1 MRQHKGFSILE
12 LVVVIAISSL
22 LLTVTGL
29 GFNALSNEAAKQQ
42 IADSQRTIGL
52 IIAQLVSTGT
62 TINTGYYT
70 PADFQAAYGV
80 ALPGNPL
87 NSSDPTQGQWYIQNE
102 SGTYTGTYNVYAA
115 KDGSYI
121 ASTKY
126 VVNNEFPYINNI
138 SKRVT
143 VPTTTEYSSSAPI
156 REKNLL
162 YDGSFEK
169 GGVGWDGI
177 GITNKFTYNQS
188 SVEEDTTGFFTSDWN
203 VEPGAQIE
211 RVSTEKWEGNYSL
224 RVTTNGAAAYQGVSI
239 LATGNLPRG
248 NYTFTIHVKAPAGT
262 PMRLVVHD
270 GATPGNVYPIPC
282 GIGWTA
288 NGDWQEKSLS
298 FYSAYDTAVLQCQV
312 TLNNSTVATVFYL
325 DGNRLDYHGKAHAK
339 LSADAYK
346 GDKSLM
352 VEAAAAAAGG
362 GGIIEITNMFTYNQ
376 SSVEED
382 TTGFFTSDHN
392 VEPGA
397 QIERV
402 STEKWEGNYSLR
414 VTTNGAA
421 AYQGVSIR
429 ATGNLPRGNYT
440 FTIHVKA
447 PAGTPMRLVVR
458 DGATPG
464 NVYPIPC
471 SDIWTAN
478 GDWQEKSLSFYS
490 VYDTTLLQCQV
501 TLNDSTVA
509 TVFYLDGNRLDY
521 HGNNI
526 GDEFDSFTLKQEL
539 SVSNLPLDR
548 YYAVMHF
555 KNVSADP
562 AKTSVAFDF
571 YYKTPT
577 ATVFSYTWNPTL
589 SNYTWQENTFI
600 SNVVGSKTGTV
611 GIAVTVKGTTAT
623 AAGYVLID
631 DLGLYLL
638 PGGE

>member
-1 MRQHKGFSILE
+1 MRQRKGFSLLE
-12 LVVVIAISSL
+12 LVVVVAISSL

-62 TINTGYYT
+62 TITTGYYT

-87 NSSDPTQGQWYIQNE
+87 NSSDPTQGQWYIQNV
-102 SGTYTGTYNVYAA
+102 SGTYNVYAA

-138 SKRVT
+138 SKTVT

-162 YDGSFEK
+162 YNGSFEK
-169 GGVGWDGI
+169 GNMGYVG
-177 GITNKFTYNQS
+177 
-188 SVEEDTTGFFTSDWN
+188 TG
-203 VEPGAQIE
+203 
-211 RVSTEKWEGNYSL
+211 
-224 RVTTNGAAAYQGVSI
+224 
-239 LATGNLPRG
+239 
-248 NYTFTIHVKAPAGT
+248 TFG
-262 PMRLVVHD
+262 
-270 GATPGNVYPIPC
+270 
-282 GIGWTA
+282 
-288 NGDWQEKSLS
+288 
-298 FYSAYDTAVLQCQV
+298 
-312 TLNNSTVATVFYL
+312 
-325 DGNRLDYHGKAHAK
+325 

-352 VEAAAAAAGG
+352 IKVD
-362 GGIIEITNMFTYNQ
+362 GIN
-376 SSVEED
+376 SS
-382 TTGFFTSDHN
+382 
-392 VEPGA
+392 
-397 QIERV
+397 
-402 STEKWEGNYSLR
+402 
-414 VTTNGAA
+414 
-421 AYQGVSIR
+421 
-429 ATGNLPRGNYT
+429 
-440 FTIHVKA
+440 
-447 PAGTPMRLVVR
+447 
-458 DGATPG
+458 
-464 NVYPIPC
+464 
-471 SDIWTAN
+471 
-478 GDWQEKSLSFYS
+478 
-490 VYDTTLLQCQV
+490 
-501 TLNDSTVA
+501 
-509 TVFYLDGNRLDY
+509 
-521 HGNNI
+521 
-526 GDEFDSFTLKQEL
+526 TLKQEL

-577 ATVFSYTWNPTL
+577 ATVFSYTWNPAL

-600 SNVVGSKTGTV
+600 SNVVGSNTGTV
-611 GIAVTVKGTTAT
+611 GIAVAVKGTATTAT
-623 AAGYVLID
+623 GYVLID

>member
-1 MRQHKGFSILE
+1 MRQHKGFSLLE

-29 GFNALSNEAAKQQ
+29 GFNTLSNEAAKQQ

-62 TINTGYYT
+62 TITTGYYT
-70 PADFQAAYGV
+70 PASFQTAYGV

-87 NSSDPTQGQWYIQNE
+87 NSSDPLQGQWYIQNE
-102 SGTYTGTYNVYAA
+102 SGTYNVYAA

-138 SKRVT
+138 SKTVT

-169 GGVGWDGI
+169 SGVGWDSI
-177 GITNKFTYNQS
+177 GITNRFTYNQY
-188 SVEEDTTGFFTSDWN
+188 SVEEGTTGFFTSDWN
-203 VEPGAQIE
+203 VQAGSQIE

-224 RVTTNGAAAYQGVSI
+224 RVTTNGERAYQGVSI
-239 LATGNLPRG
+239 RAAGNLPKG
-248 NYTFTIHVKAPAGT
+248 NYTFTVHLKAPAGT
-262 PMRLVVHD
+262 PMRIAIHD
-270 GATPGNVYPIPC
+270 GATPGNVYPKPNVLF
-282 GIGWTA
+282 WTA

-298 FYSAYDTAVLQCQV
+298 FYSAYDTTLLQCQV

-325 DGNRLDYHGKAHAK
+325 DGNRLDYQGNMYAK

-352 VEAAAAAAGG
+352 LEVN
-362 GGIIEITNMFTYNQ
+362 GIN
-376 SSVEED
+376 SS
-382 TTGFFTSDHN
+382 
-392 VEPGA
+392 
-397 QIERV
+397 
-402 STEKWEGNYSLR
+402 
-414 VTTNGAA
+414 
-421 AYQGVSIR
+421 
-429 ATGNLPRGNYT
+429 
-440 FTIHVKA
+440 
-447 PAGTPMRLVVR
+447 
-458 DGATPG
+458 
-464 NVYPIPC
+464 
-471 SDIWTAN
+471 
-478 GDWQEKSLSFYS
+478 
-490 VYDTTLLQCQV
+490 
-501 TLNDSTVA
+501 
-509 TVFYLDGNRLDY
+509 
-521 HGNNI
+521 
-526 GDEFDSFTLKQEL
+526 TLKQEL

-555 KNVSADP
+555 KNMSADP

-589 SNYTWQENTFI
+589 SNYTWQGNIFI
-600 SNVVGSKTGTV
+600 SNVVGSQTGTV
-611 GIAVTVKGTTAT
+611 GIAVTVKGTATT

>member
-29 GFNALSNEAAKQQ
+29 GFNALSSQAGKTK
-42 IADSQRTIGL
+42 ILDSERNIGL
-52 IIAQLVSTGT
+52 NIAQLVTTGK
-62 TINTGYYT
+62 TITTGYYT
-70 PADFQAAYGV
+70 PASFTATYGV

-87 NSSDPTQGQWYIQNE
+87 NSSDPTQGQWYIQND
-102 SGTYTGTYNVYAA
+102 TGTYNVYAA

-138 SKRVT
+138 SKTVT

-169 GGVGWDGI
+169 GGVGWDCI

-188 SVEEDTTGFFTSDWN
+188 SVEEDTTGFSTSDWN
-203 VEPGAQIE
+203 VWSGAQIE

-224 RVTTNGAAAYQGVSI
+224 RVTTNGETTYQGVSI
-239 LATGNLPRG
+239 RATGNLPRG

-262 PMRLVVHD
+262 PMIMVVHD
-270 GATPGNVYPIPC
+270 GATPGNVYPRPEAYF
-282 GIGWTA
+282 WTA

-312 TLNNSTVATVFYL
+312 IINATVATVFYL

-352 VEAAAAAAGG
+352 VEAVAGG

-382 TTGFFTSDHN
+382 TTGFFTSDWN
-392 VEPGA
+392 VQAGA

-414 VTTNGAA
+414 VTTNGETTH
-421 AYQGVSIR
+421 QGVSIR

-447 PAGTPMRLVVR
+447 PAGTPMRMVVH
-458 DGATPG
+458 DGASPG
-464 NVYPIPC
+464 SVYPRPGA
-471 SDIWTAN
+471 DYWTAN
-478 GDWQEKSLSFYS
+478 GDWQEKSLTFYS
-490 VYDTTLLQCQV
+490 AYNTTLLQCQV
-501 TLNDSTVA
+501 TINATVA

-521 HGNNI
+521 LGNI
-526 GDEFDSFTLKQEL
+526 GDEINSFTLKQEL

-555 KNVSADP
+555 KNMSADP

-577 ATVFSYTWNPTL
+577 ATVFSYTWTPTL

-600 SNVVGSKTGTV
+600 SNVVSSKTGTV
-611 GIAVTVKGTTAT
+611 GIAVTVKGTATT

>member
-1 MRQHKGFSILE
+1 MQQHKGFSILE

-29 GFNALSNEAAKQQ
+29 GFNALSSQVAKTQ
-42 IADSQRTIGL
+42 ILDSERTIGL

-70 PADFQAAYGV
+70 PASFQAIYGV

-102 SGTYTGTYNVYAA
+102 SGTYNVYAA

-121 ASTKY
+121 ASTEY

-138 SKRVT
+138 SKTVT

-169 GGVGWDGI
+169 GGVGWWGGI
-177 GITNKFTYNQS
+177 GITNMFTYNQY
-188 SVEEDTTGFFTSDWN
+188 SVEEGTTGFSTSGWN
-203 VEPGAQIE
+203 VQPGAQIE

-239 LATGNLPRG
+239 LAEGNLPKG
-248 NYTFTIHVKAPAGT
+248 NYTFTIHLKAPAGT
-262 PMRLVVHD
+262 PMRIVIHD
-270 GATPGNVYPIPC
+270 GATPGNWYPRPDKLT
-282 GIGWTA
+282 WTA
-288 NGDWQEKSLS
+288 NGDWQEKSFS
-298 FYSAYDTAVLQCQV
+298 FYSAYDTTCLQCQV

-325 DGNRLDYHGKAHAK
+325 DGNRLEYQGNMYAK

-352 VEAAAAAAGG
+352 VEVD
-362 GGIIEITNMFTYNQ
+362 GINP
-376 SSVEED
+376 S
-382 TTGFFTSDHN
+382 
-392 VEPGA
+392 
-397 QIERV
+397 
-402 STEKWEGNYSLR
+402 
-414 VTTNGAA
+414 
-421 AYQGVSIR
+421 
-429 ATGNLPRGNYT
+429 
-440 FTIHVKA
+440 
-447 PAGTPMRLVVR
+447 
-458 DGATPG
+458 
-464 NVYPIPC
+464 
-471 SDIWTAN
+471 
-478 GDWQEKSLSFYS
+478 
-490 VYDTTLLQCQV
+490 
-501 TLNDSTVA
+501 
-509 TVFYLDGNRLDY
+509 
-521 HGNNI
+521 
-526 GDEFDSFTLKQEL
+526 TLKQEL

-555 KNVSADP
+555 KNMSADP
-562 AKTSVAFDF
+562 TKTSVVFDF

-577 ATVFSYTWNPTL
+577 ATVFSYTWTPTL
-589 SNYTWQENTFI
+589 SIYTWQGNIFI
-600 SNVVGSKTGTV
+600 SNVVGSQTGTVGTV
-611 GIAVTVKGTTAT
+611 GIAVTVKGTATTAT
-623 AAGYVLID
+623 GYVLID

>member
-1 MRQHKGFSILE
+1 
-12 LVVVIAISSL
+12 
-22 LLTVTGL
+22 
-29 GFNALSNEAAKQQ
+29 
-42 IADSQRTIGL
+42 
-52 IIAQLVSTGT
+52 
-62 TINTGYYT
+62 
-70 PADFQAAYGV
+70 
-80 ALPGNPL
+80 L

-188 SVEEDTTGFFTSDWN
+188 SVEEDTTGFSTVDWN
-203 VEPGAQIE
+203 VWTGAQIE

-224 RVTTNGAAAYQGVSI
+224 RVTT
-239 LATGNLPRG
+239 
-248 NYTFTIHVKAPAGT
+248 
-262 PMRLVVHD
+262 
-270 GATPGNVYPIPC
+270 
-282 GIGWTA
+282 
-288 NGDWQEKSLS
+288 
-298 FYSAYDTAVLQCQV
+298 
-312 TLNNSTVATVFYL
+312 
-325 DGNRLDYHGKAHAK
+325 
-339 LSADAYK
+339 
-346 GDKSLM
+346 
-352 VEAAAAAAGG
+352 
-362 GGIIEITNMFTYNQ
+362 
-376 SSVEED
+376 
-382 TTGFFTSDHN
+382 SD
-392 VEPGA
+392 
-397 QIERV
+397 ERPH
-402 STEKWEGNYSLR
+402 
-414 VTTNGAA
+414 
-421 AYQGVSIR
+421 QGVSIR

-447 PAGTPMRLVVR
+447 PAGTPMRIVVH

-464 NVYPIPC
+464 NVYPEPRATF
-471 SDIWTAN
+471 WTAN

-490 VYDTTLLQCQV
+490 AYDTAVLQCQV
-501 TLNDSTVA
+501 TINATVA

-521 HGNNI
+521 WGNI
-526 GDEFDSFTLKQEL
+526 GDEINSFTLKQEL

-577 ATVFSYTWNPTL
+577 ATVFSYTWTPTL
-589 SNYTWQENTFI
+589 SDYTWQEKTFI

-611 GIAVTVKGTTAT
+611 GIAVTVEGTATTAT
-623 AAGYVLID
+623 GYVLID

>member
-1 MRQHKGFSILE
+1 VRQRKGFSLLE
-12 LVVVIAISSL
+12 LVVVVAISSL

-70 PADFQAAYGV
+70 PASLQAAYGV

-87 NSSDPTQGQWYIQNE
+87 NSSDPTQGQWYIEKENIA
-102 SGTYTGTYNVYAA
+102 GTYNVYAA

-138 SKRVT
+138 SKTVT

-169 GGVGWDGI
+169 GGVGWDCI

-188 SVEEDTTGFFTSDWN
+188 SVEEDTTGFSTSDWN
-203 VEPGAQIE
+203 VKAGAQIE

-224 RVTTNGAAAYQGVSI
+224 RVTTNGERAYQGVSI
-239 LATGNLPRG
+239 RATGNLPKG

-262 PMRLVVHD
+262 RMRMVVHD
-270 GATPGNVYPIPC
+270 GATPGNVYPEPEATF
-282 GIGWTA
+282 WTA

-298 FYSAYDTAVLQCQV
+298 FYCAFDTVLLQCQV
-312 TLNNSTVATVFYL
+312 MLNNSTVATVFYL
-325 DGNRLDYHGKAHAK
+325 DGNMLDYQGNMYAK

-346 GDKSLM
+346 GDKCLM
-352 VEAAAAAAGG
+352 VEVD
-362 GGIIEITNMFTYNQ
+362 GIN
-376 SSVEED
+376 SS
-382 TTGFFTSDHN
+382 
-392 VEPGA
+392 
-397 QIERV
+397 
-402 STEKWEGNYSLR
+402 
-414 VTTNGAA
+414 
-421 AYQGVSIR
+421 
-429 ATGNLPRGNYT
+429 
-440 FTIHVKA
+440 
-447 PAGTPMRLVVR
+447 
-458 DGATPG
+458 
-464 NVYPIPC
+464 
-471 SDIWTAN
+471 
-478 GDWQEKSLSFYS
+478 
-490 VYDTTLLQCQV
+490 
-501 TLNDSTVA
+501 
-509 TVFYLDGNRLDY
+509 
-521 HGNNI
+521 
-526 GDEFDSFTLKQEL
+526 TLKQEL

-555 KNVSADP
+555 KNMSADP
-562 AKTSVAFDF
+562 TKTSVAFDF

-577 ATVFSYTWNPTL
+577 ATVFSYTWTPTL
-589 SNYTWQENTFI
+589 SNYTWQEKTFI
-600 SNVVGSKTGTV
+600 SNAVGSNTGTV
-611 GIAVTVKGTTAT
+611 GIAVTVKGTAATAT
-623 AAGYVLID
+623 GYVLID

>member
-1 MRQHKGFSILE
+1 MRQHKGFSLLE
-12 LVVVIAISSL
+12 LVVVVAISSL

-29 GFNALSNEAAKQQ
+29 GFNTLSNEAAKQQ

-62 TINTGYYT
+62 TINTDYYT
-70 PADFQAAYGV
+70 PADFQDKYGV

-87 NSSDPTQGQWYIQNE
+87 NSSDPTQGQWYIENIA
-102 SGTYTGTYNVYAA
+102 GTYNVYAA

-138 SKRVT
+138 SKTVT

-162 YDGSFEK
+162 YNGSFEK
-169 GGVGWDGI
+169 SGVGWGGI
-177 GITNKFTYNQS
+177 GITNMFTYNQY
-188 SVEEDTTGFFTSDWN
+188 SVEEGTTGFFTSDWN
-203 VEPGAQIE
+203 VYSGAQI
-211 RVSTEKWEGNYSL
+211 
-224 RVTTNGAAAYQGVSI
+224 A
-239 LATGNLPRG
+239 
-248 NYTFTIHVKAPAGT
+248 
-262 PMRLVVHD
+262 
-270 GATPGNVYPIPC
+270 
-282 GIGWTA
+282 
-288 NGDWQEKSLS
+288 
-298 FYSAYDTAVLQCQV
+298 
-312 TLNNSTVATVFYL
+312 
-325 DGNRLDYHGKAHAK
+325 
-339 LSADAYK
+339 
-346 GDKSLM
+346 
-352 VEAAAAAAGG
+352 
-362 GGIIEITNMFTYNQ
+362 
-376 SSVEED
+376 
-382 TTGFFTSDHN
+382 
-392 VEPGA
+392 
-397 QIERV
+397 RV

-429 ATGNLPRGNYT
+429 ATGNLPKGYYT
-440 FTIHVKA
+440 FTVHLKA
-447 PAGTPMRLVVR
+447 PAGTPMRMVVH

-464 NVYPIPC
+464 NVYPTPC
-471 SDIWTAN
+471 YYFWTAN
-478 GDWQEKSLSFYS
+478 GSWQEVSLSFYS
-490 VYDTTLLQCQV
+490 AYDTTLLQCQI
-501 TLNDSTVA
+501 TLDNSTVP
-509 TVFYLDGNRLDY
+509 TTFYLDGNRLDY
-521 HGNNI
+521 QGNMYAKLS
-526 GDEFDSFTLKQEL
+526 GDAYKGSKSLMVEVDGTNSSTLKQEF

-577 ATVFSYTWNPTL
+577 ATVFSYTWTPTL
-589 SNYTWQENTFI
+589 SNYTWQGNTFI

-611 GIAVTVKGTTAT
+611 GIAVTVKGTATT